1 MDTFFRIGQTFIS
14 ALGEIGNYLLLEP
27 FTAFEIVDKMGWLL
41 DDSTKELL
49 LQNPEMTLNISIG
62 EVLIGS
68 SLVML
73 LGFRLI
79 KFFVDLIT

>member
-14 ALGEIGNYLLLEP
+14 ALGKIGNYLLLEP

-62 EVLIGS
+62 DVLIGS
-68 SLVML
+68 SLVLL